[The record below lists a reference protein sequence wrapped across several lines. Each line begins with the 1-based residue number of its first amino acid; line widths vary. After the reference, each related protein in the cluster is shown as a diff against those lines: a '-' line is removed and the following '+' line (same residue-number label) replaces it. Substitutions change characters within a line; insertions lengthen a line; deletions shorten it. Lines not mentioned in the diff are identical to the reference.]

1 MFVNY
6 KGSYFFW
13 IEAGRGKLEA
23 LDGEKG
29 NILFYNERRAWY
41 ELILGWKREV
51 LDDKGW
57 IMNAELG
64 MNWFLNERK
73 ARGT

>member
-13 IEAGRGKLEA
+13 IEAGRGKLEV

-29 NILFYNERRAWY
+29 NILFYNEGRAWY

-51 LDDKGW
+51 LDDKG
-57 IMNAELG
+57 
-64 MNWFLNERK
+64 
-73 ARGT
+73 

>member
-13 IEAGRGKLEA
+13 MKAGRGKLEV

-29 NILFYNERRAWY
+29 NILF
-41 ELILGWKREV
+41 
-51 LDDKGW
+51 
-57 IMNAELG
+57 IMNVELG
-64 MNWFLNERK
+64 MN
-73 ARGT
+73 